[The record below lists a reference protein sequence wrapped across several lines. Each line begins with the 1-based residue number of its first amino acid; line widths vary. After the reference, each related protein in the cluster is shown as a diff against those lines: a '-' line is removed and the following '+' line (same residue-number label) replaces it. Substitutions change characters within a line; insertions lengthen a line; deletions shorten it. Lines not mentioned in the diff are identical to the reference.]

1 MLRTNLATRPFYNER
16 VVHLGLGVLTAVS
29 VVLLLV
35 GGVRFRALAAEHAT
49 LTASAERDEQRA
61 SEVRQQTVA
70 LQRESGPRDVELLA
84 TAATEANQLIDRRVF
99 SWTEFLNLI
108 EATLPGDVRLTALRP
123 NVEGGDVTV
132 SIAVIGRNVMAIFAF
147 IEQLEATGAFA
158 DVLPIEE
165 EMTDEGMYRTI
176 LLGRYVQRSEGDNQP
191 LDTELPEPEP
201 TE

>member
-1 MLRTNLATRPFYNER
+1 
-16 VVHLGLGVLTAVS
+16 
-29 VVLLLV
+29 
-35 GGVRFRALAAEHAT
+35 
-49 LTASAERDEQRA
+49 
-61 SEVRQQTVA
+61 
-70 LQRESGPRDVELLA
+70 
-84 TAATEANQLIDRRVF
+84 
-99 SWTEFLNLI
+99 
-108 EATLPGDVRLTALRP
+108 
-123 NVEGGDVTV
+123 
-132 SIAVIGRNVMAIFAF
+132 MAIFAF

>member
-16 VVHLGLGVLTAVS
+16 VVHLGLGVLTVGS

-70 LQRESGPRDVELLA
+70 LQRESGTRDVELLA
-84 TAATEANQLIDRRVF
+84 TAVSEANQLIDQRVF
-99 SWTEFLNLI
+99 SWTELLNLI

-165 EMTDEGMYRTI
+165 ERIDDGMYRTI

-191 LDTELPEPEP
+191 LDTELLEPEP